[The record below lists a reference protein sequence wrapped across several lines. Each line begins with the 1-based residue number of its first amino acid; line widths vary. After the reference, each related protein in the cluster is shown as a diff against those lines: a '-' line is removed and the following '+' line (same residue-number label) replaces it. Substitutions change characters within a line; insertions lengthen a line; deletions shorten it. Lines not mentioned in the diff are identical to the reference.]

1 MEERFELFTALITKI
16 SRSIKKIKN
25 QEVEEYGLRS
35 PHVSCLYYLYISDNM
50 TATELVERCEEDKAT
65 ISRAIDYLESNGYL
79 VSDAS
84 VGKRYKTP
92 LVLSERGREVG
103 EKIAAKIARV
113 LDEISVGLTEEER
126 AAFYRSLTII
136 SDSLESIVDRA
147 DRI

>member
-1 MEERFELFTALITKI
+1 MEERYELFCALITKAG
-16 SRSIKKIKN
+16 RNIKKIKN
-25 QEVEEYGLRS
+25 LETEEFGLRS
-35 PHVSCLYYLYISDNM
+35 PHVSCVYYLYIADGL
-50 TATELVERCEEDKAT
+50 TATELCERCEEDKAT